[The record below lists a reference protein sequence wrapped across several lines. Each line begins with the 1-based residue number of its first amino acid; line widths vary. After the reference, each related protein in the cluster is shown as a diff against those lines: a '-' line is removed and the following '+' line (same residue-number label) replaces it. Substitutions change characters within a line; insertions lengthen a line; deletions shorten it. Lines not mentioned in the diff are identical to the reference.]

1 MSQEHPN
8 IEVLKRFDPRD
19 PVVLSEDVIFHFF
32 NPLLPD
38 LNGDYVGREGVS
50 AFFAKLQTITG
61 ESFEPHVVSIQAIGD
76 ELVVVHRKQAINLDD
91 RKVESDVVVVWRIV
105 DGQIKEVWDIP
116 SVHNVHCVTE

>member
-19 PVVLSEDVIFHFF
+19 PAVLSEDVIFHFF

-50 AFFAKLQTITG
+50 AFFAKLQPITG
-61 ESFEPHVVSIQAIGD
+61 GSFEPHVVSIQAIGD
-76 ELVVVHRKQAINLDD
+76 ELVVVHRKQAISLDD
-91 RKVESDVVVVWRIV
+91 RNVESDVVVVWRIV

-116 SVHNVHCVTE
+116 SIHKVHVVSE